1 VIGKSRQEGKTREQ
15 TISDRW
21 EWAERSVWTEAML
34 TAHEKGV
41 KGGRWY
47 SLMDKVYRRSNL
59 ESAWKQVRRNKGC
72 SGIDKQSIA
81 MFEHHASDRL
91 DKLHD
96 ELQNDRYRANDI
108 RRAYIEKSGSKKKR
122 PLGIP
127 TVKDRIVQTAL
138 RNAIQPIFE
147 RKLVE
152 HSYGYRP
159 RRNAKDALRRVTTL
173 MAEGYHW
180 IVDADIEK
188 FFDTIDHEILM
199 DEVKK
204 EIVDSRI
211 LGLLEQYCTQTIWD
225 EMRSWTP
232 EQGTP
237 QGGSISPLLS
247 NIYLHPVDMELRKAG
262 YEMVRYADDLVLLC
276 RSQAEAEEA
285 LTYLQKLME
294 ERKLK
299 LHAEKTRIVETSEK
313 GGFDFLGYH
322 FERGTRWPSMK
333 SMKKLRASIRTKTKR
348 CNGHSLEAIIIAINP
363 ILRGWFNYFKH
374 SNPWVFVR
382 TDGWVRMRLRSILR
396 KRHHRRGRGGGFDHI
411 RWPNKFFRAKGLF
424 TMSEARKVLC

>member
-1 VIGKSRQEGKTREQ
+1 VIAKSRQEGKTREQ
-15 TISDRW
+15 TILDRW
-21 EWAERSVWTEAML
+21 AWVERSVWTEAML
-34 TAHEKGV
+34 TALEKGV

-47 SLMDKVYRRSNL
+47 SLMDKVYTRSNL
-59 ESAWKQVRRNKGC
+59 ESAWQQVRKNKGS

-81 MFEHHASDRL
+81 MFEDHASDRL
-91 DKLHD
+91 DKLHE
-96 ELQNDRYRANDI
+96 ELRSGRYRANDI
-108 RRAYIEKSGSKKKR
+108 RRSYIKKTGSKKKR

-147 RKLVE
+147 RKFHE

-159 RRNAKDALRRVTTL
+159 RRDAKDALRRVTSL

-180 IVDADIEK
+180 IVDADIAS
-188 FFDTIDHEILM
+188 FFDTIDHGILL

-211 LGLLEQYCTQTIWD
+211 LGLLEQYMTQTIWD
-225 EMRSWTP
+225 EMRTWTP

-237 QGGSISPLLS
+237 QGGPISPLLS

-276 RSQAEAEEA
+276 RSEAEAKEA

-322 FERGTRWPSMK
+322 FERGTRWPSGK
-333 SMKKLRASIRTKTKR
+333 SMRKMRDSIREKTKR
-348 CNGHSLEAIIIAINP
+348 CNGHSLEAIIATINP
-363 ILRGWFNYFKH
+363 MLRGWFNYFKH
-374 SNPWVFVR
+374 SNLWVFKS

-396 KRHHRRGRGGGFDHI
+396 KRHHGRGRGRGLDHI
-411 RWPNKFFRAKGLF
+411 RWPNKFFRTKGLF
-424 TMSEARKVLC
+424 TMAEARKVLG

>member
-1 VIGKSRQEGKTREQ
+1 
-15 TISDRW
+15 
-21 EWAERSVWTEAML
+21 
-34 TAHEKGV
+34 
-41 KGGRWY
+41 
-47 SLMDKVYRRSNL
+47 
-59 ESAWKQVRRNKGC
+59 
-72 SGIDKQSIA
+72 
-81 MFEHHASDRL
+81 MFEDHASDRL
-91 DKLHD
+91 DKLAE
-96 ELQNDRYRANDI
+96 ELRSDRYRANDI

-127 TVKDRIVQTAL
+127 TVKDRVVQTAL

-147 RKLVE
+147 RKFVE
-152 HSYGYRP
+152 HGYGYRP

-173 MAEGYHW
+173 MAAGYHW

-188 FFDTIDHEILM
+188 FFDTIDHGMLM

-211 LGLLEQYCTQTIWD
+211 LELLEQYCTQTIWE

-237 QGGSISPLLS
+237 QGGPISPSLS
-247 NIYLHPVDMELRKAG
+247 NMYLHPVDMELQKAG

-285 LTYLQKLME
+285 LSYLQKLME

-322 FERGTRWPSMK
+322 FENGTRWPSMK
-333 SMKKLRASIRTKTKR
+333 SMKKLRASIRMKTKR

-374 SNPWVFVR
+374 SNPKAFER

-396 KRHHRRGRGGGFDHI
+396 KRRHRRGRNCGFDHI

-424 TMSEARKVLC
+424 TMAEARKVLC